1 MRCAARSVIPIV
13 SPISRKR
20 TPGSWAMQSITWAW
34 LVRNDHVGAFLGGI
48 NARLWI
54 LDSLVICCTS
64 GWHRGERGPDAPSQ
78 MRALPQPPL
87 SGGQR
92 RPGRR
97 SVPRLRVAARARR
110 SARRA
115 RRLSTRRAR
124 RLAPA
129 NRRSPRRPDRPPT
142 GGVRRSTARLMGR
155 ETSLEELRAQTV
167 HASQRLALYRRKI
180 LLGRGDDRVLA
191 SRQRISDGARD
202 RLRRAQERV
211 APSDA

>member
-1 MRCAARSVIPIV
+1 MRGAARSVIPIV

-34 LVRNDHVGAFLGGI
+34 LVRNDHVGAFLRAI

-54 LDSLVICCTS
+54 LDSLVICCTP

-97 SVPRLRVAARARR
+97 SVP
-110 SARRA
+110 
-115 RRLSTRRAR
+115 
-124 RLAPA
+124 
-129 NRRSPRRPDRPPT
+129 
-142 GGVRRSTARLMGR
+142 GVRSTARLMGR
-155 ETSLEELRAQTV
+155 EPSLEELRAEAV